1 MSGASRLGVAAGLLA
16 FGIDVLYLAVIGSQD
31 GGFTSRVWFVAATIV
46 AAGTCALIGA
56 TRPSAEARVRWL
68 ALATGAGSGSA
79 HSIGTGVVGGM
90 LTATVLVIFWVP
102 LFFVGVTALFKTP
115 RKTERNGEAR

>member
-1 MSGASRLGVAAGLLA
+1 
-16 FGIDVLYLAVIGSQD
+16 
-31 GGFTSRVWFVAATIV
+31 
-46 AAGTCALIGA
+46 
-56 TRPSAEARVRWL
+56 
-68 ALATGAGSGSA
+68 
-79 HSIGTGVVGGM
+79 VVGGM